1 MTKMSSYERE
11 MEQGDRFRNEK
22 GWGEQKT
29 ENRDRTEHMVMTST
43 HLQKKFRL
51 SEKKQNDIHSHYRL
65 CCLSFRL
72 SFHLHTFNL
81 K

>member
-29 ENRDRTEHMVMTST
+29 ENRDRTYGDDKHTST
-43 HLQKKFRL
+43 
-51 SEKKQNDIHSHYRL
+51 EEV
-65 CCLSFRL
+65 
-72 SFHLHTFNL
+72 
-81 K
+81 